1 VLHHFHRGR
10 VVGAEAG
17 KNKKARPAHMTNRAC
32 NLQQKTCPF
41 TERTGNFLLVPGTPL
56 SSNRQIKIRVPVNL
70 HKHYNTTRKLCI

>member
-1 VLHHFHRGR
+1 MLHHFHRGR

-41 TERTGNFLLVPGTPL
+41 TERTGCFLLVPGTTM
-56 SSNRQIKIRVPVNL
+56 SINRQMVIHVPFSY
-70 HKHYNTTRKLCI
+70 KYYRKKVS

>member
-1 VLHHFHRGR
+1 MLHHFHRGR

-41 TERTGNFLLVPGTPL
+41 SERTGYFLLVPGTGIEPV
-56 SSNRQIKIRVPVNL
+56 RVSLPAGF
-70 HKHYNTTRKLCI
+70 